1 MVAGRKEDPTI
12 PDDIAQAWNVAR
24 DYWKAASHGFERRQ
38 AKAVN
43 PGWLNVEIGGGN
55 HFRYIVPDSEEM
67 YAAIHT
73 YLPGGQ
79 LHGLPQ
85 RPISG

>member
-1 MVAGRKEDPTI
+1 MVAGRKEDATV

-24 DYWKAASHGFERRQ
+24 YYRKAASHGFERRY

-55 HFRYIVPDSEEM
+55 QVRHIVPDSKEM
-67 YAAIHT
+67 YAPIHT
-73 YLPGGQ
+73 CFPGDR
-79 LHGLPQ
+79 LHGLP
-85 RPISG
+85 